1 MFFLC
6 FFFFFSLSCPL
17 IVSSHSFSSFLILR
31 FLCFIHFCSS
41 SSSFFS
47 SFLTVFQFPFSFQFF
62 SLSKFPLNTNA
73 PFPFLSFFFY
83 FRLDPP
89 RLPLFVLLFSCSFL
103 SSSSLYI
110 LFYIIALSSFIIYV
124 FILLFLT
131 RHYTRA
137 LLTSLCFNVPFTSV
151 IKHDLSPKSFPVTLY
166 THGKKDAGKTFEAMT
181 HPGTTLVV
189 FKNIYFIFKNY
200 QIQNPL
206 RKF

>member
-1 MFFLC
+1 ML
-6 FFFFFSLSCPL
+6 FSLPYPL
-17 IVSSHSFSSFLILR
+17 IVSFHSFPSFLILR

-41 SSSFFS
+41 SSFFFS
-47 SFLTVFQFPFSFQFF
+47 FFLTVFQFPFSFQFF
-62 SLSKFPLNTNA
+62 SLGGFVLSKFPLKYECA
-73 PFPFLSFFFY
+73 LSLFIVFFFY
-83 FRLDPP
+83 FFLDPP

-110 LFYIIALSSFIIYV
+110 LFYIIALSSFIIHV

-131 RHYTRA
+131 HHYTRA